1 MPLRKRVAIMLDKLL
16 FGRYIQGSSLVHR
29 LDPRAKLIGAFYF
42 IIVIFLANNWQTYLI
57 MTLFTFL
64 CVILSDIKL
73 SVFLNGVKPLIWL
86 ILFTVLLQ
94 ILFTR
99 GGETYLVLGPIS
111 ITSFGVINGAFI
123 FMRFVLIIFI
133 STLLTLTK
141 MPLSLTDAIE
151 KLLGPLKRFKVPV
164 HEIALMLSIAL
175 RFVPTLMDE
184 ASKIMNAQRARGV
197 EFGEGNIVKQMKA
210 VTPILVPLF
219 VSSFNR
225 ADELANAMEARGYQG
240 GEGRTKYRILDWQKR
255 DTLSMLAFVA
265 LTGLLLFFRS

>member
-1 MPLRKRVAIMLDKLL
+1 
-16 FGRYIQGSSLVHR
+16 
-29 LDPRAKLIGAFYF
+29 
-42 IIVIFLANNWQTYLI
+42 
-57 MTLFTFL
+57 
-64 CVILSDIKL
+64 
-73 SVFLNGVKPLIWL
+73 
-86 ILFTVLLQ
+86 
-94 ILFTR
+94 
-99 GGETYLVLGPIS
+99 
-111 ITSFGVINGAFI
+111 
-123 FMRFVLIIFI
+123 MRFVLIIFI
-133 STLLTLTK
+133 STLLTLTT

-240 GEGRTKYRILDWQKR
+240 GEGRTKYRILDWQNR

>member
-1 MPLRKRVAIMLDKLL
+1 MLDKLL

-133 STLLTLTK
+133 STLLTLTT

-184 ASKIMNAQRARGV
+184 ASKIMKAQRARGV

>member
-1 MPLRKRVAIMLDKLL
+1 MLDKLL

-99 GGETYLVLGPIS
+99 GGENVLSAG
-111 ITSFGVINGAFI
+111 TDQHH
-123 FMRFVLIIFI
+123 LI
-133 STLLTLTK
+133 
-141 MPLSLTDAIE
+141 
-151 KLLGPLKRFKVPV
+151 
-164 HEIALMLSIAL
+164 
-175 RFVPTLMDE
+175 
-184 ASKIMNAQRARGV
+184 
-197 EFGEGNIVKQMKA
+197 
-210 VTPILVPLF
+210 
-219 VSSFNR
+219 
-225 ADELANAMEARGYQG
+225 QG
-240 GEGRTKYRILDWQKR
+240 HQWCLH
-255 DTLSMLAFVA
+255 LHA
-265 LTGLLLFFRS
+265 FRSHHLHFDAADAHDDAVVVDRCD